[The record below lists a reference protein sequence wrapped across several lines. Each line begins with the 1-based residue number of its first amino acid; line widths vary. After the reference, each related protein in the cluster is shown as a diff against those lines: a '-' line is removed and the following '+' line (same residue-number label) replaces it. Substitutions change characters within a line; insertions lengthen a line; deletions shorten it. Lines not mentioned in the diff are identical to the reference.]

1 MEIQQYIEEIKAR
14 INIVDYIGKFVSLK
28 KAGRNF
34 IGLCPFHIE
43 KTPSFSVSVEKNIFF
58 CFGCR
63 TGGDLVAFVTKF
75 EGLSFKE
82 AVEHLGEMASLPPP
96 LWNDGKS
103 TTDHMD
109 MFELMKLVST
119 FFHEQLRKDQ
129 NAIDYLRK
137 RGISD
142 QTIEEFELGYA
153 PFDSRMLLALLSDK
167 KIDYTRAAYLGLLA
181 KDAGGAYYS
190 YFRDRILFPIRNNRG
205 FVIGFGG
212 RSLSDAQMPK
222 YLNSP
227 DNSIFHKG
235 KNLYAFYESRIAI
248 TKANAVLLVEGYMDT
263 ISLHQKGV
271 QNVVASLGTAFSM
284 EQAEMIHKHVPTIY
298 FCYDNDSAG
307 KKATVRAL
315 ELLLPTD
322 VPCRV
327 IEIPDPYKDPD
338 EFIQKKDL
346 LSFQQCIE
354 RAKPSLDYL
363 WDQIKLTIKTED
375 SISLNEGLDRMI
387 RYLTHVKNN
396 VYVETLIRK
405 IALDCNLLPNIVQT
419 RMQAIKKGEMIY
431 RSAYQNKKTSYKGN
445 IPDLNGERVLLKVLL
460 EQPEQY
466 LDRIVHGI
474 QEEDFSDPLHRL
486 LFKKI
491 QENFQNLGYI
501 QISDLYERIEE
512 KDCYALI
519 SELIMLD
526 SSMINEASVDQVM
539 ELTRCTRKRKHL
551 LLLRTK
557 ISKAEK
563 EGDHETSRILIEELK
578 KNVG

>member
-1 MEIQQYIEEIKAR
+1 MEIQPYIEEIKAK
-14 INIVDYIGKFVSLK
+14 ISIVDYIGKFVTLK

-63 TGGDLVAFVTKF
+63 TGGDVVAFVTKF

-82 AVEHLGEMASLPPP
+82 AVEHLGELASLPPP
-96 LWNDGKS
+96 EWNDGKS

-109 MFELMKLVST
+109 MFELMKQVST
-119 FFHEQLRKDQ
+119 FFHEQLKREK
-129 NAIDYLRK
+129 NAIDYLQK
-137 RGISD
+137 RGISE
-142 QTIEEFELGYA
+142 QTMDRFELGYA
-153 PFDSRMLLALLSDK
+153 PFDSRPLLTVLSDK
-167 KIDYTRAAYLGLLA
+167 KIDYTRAAYLGLLSR
-181 KDAGGAYYS
+181 DSGGTYYS

-263 ISLHQKGV
+263 ISLHQKGI

-338 EFIQKKDL
+338 EFIQEKDL
-346 LSFQQCIE
+346 SSFQHCIE
-354 RAKPSLDYL
+354 KAKPSLDYL
-363 WDQIKLTIKTED
+363 WDQIKLTIKPED

-396 VYVETLIRK
+396 VYVETLVRK
-405 IALDCNLLPNIVQT
+405 LALDCNLLPNIVQT

-466 LDRIVHGI
+466 LDKIVHGI

-519 SELIMLD
+519 SELMMLD
-526 SSMINEASVDQVM
+526 NSMINEASVDQVM

-563 EGDHETSRILIEELK
+563 EGDLETSRILIEELK